1 MKPFPAG
8 LGVAIITPFDSHGNV
23 DFAALNEL
31 VNFVIDGG
39 VDYIVALGTT
49 AETPAL
55 FIHERIAVLNAVK
68 RFVQRRVPLVAGI
81 GGNNTA
87 GVIKALNDF
96 DLNGV
101 DAILSV
107 TPFYNKPSQQ
117 GLYEHF
123 IAIANAS
130 PIPVI
135 LYNIPSR
142 TGVNMSPQTT
152 IKLARNSPNI
162 IGIKEACGNI
172 EQIKQII
179 NDRPDD
185 FFVLSGDDSLA
196 CDIMAAG
203 GDGLISVAANAFPNF
218 MERLIDD
225 CRNGDFVSAL
235 TAGHT
240 IAPLIK
246 SLFAEGNPTGIKAA
260 LALKGIIGN
269 NLRLPLVPASEQLSL
284 EIETLMSSLSVL

>member
-8 LGVAIITPFDSHGNV
+8 LGVAIVTPFDAHGAV
-23 DFAALNEL
+23 DFDALATL
-31 VNFVIDGG
+31 VDFVIDGG
-39 VDYIVALGTT
+39 VDYVVALGTT

-55 FIHERIAVLNAVK
+55 FIDERKAVLAAVK
-68 RFVQRRVPLVAGI
+68 QFVRGRVPLVAGI

-87 GVIKALNDF
+87 GVVRAVKDF
-96 DLNGV
+96 DLSGV
-101 DAILSV
+101 DALLSV

-117 GLYEHF
+117 GLYDHF
-123 IAIANAS
+123 TAIAKAS

-142 TGVNMSPQTT
+142 TGVNMMPETT
-152 IKLARNSPNI
+152 LKLAHDLPNI
-162 IGIKEACGNI
+162 AGIKEACGNL

-179 NDRPDD
+179 NGRPEG
-185 FFVLSGDDSLA
+185 FCVISGDDSLA

-203 GDGLISVAANAFPNF
+203 GDGVISVAANAFPRV
-218 MERLIDD
+218 MAQLTGD
-225 CRNGDFVSAL
+225 CRTGDFDSAAA
-235 TAGHT
+235 TSRR

-260 LALKGIIGN
+260 LAIKGIICN
-269 NLRLPLVPASEQLSL
+269 HLRLPLVPATDGLMGEIATLTTSL
-284 EIETLMSSLSVL
+284 AV